1 MTPQFVQGFAFDT
14 LKLILVVSAPVLLVA
29 MIVGLAISVLQATT
43 QINEATIGFVPK
55 IVAIYAT
62 LILFAGFIMD
72 RLITFS
78 AGIFGDFS
86 RFVK

>member
-1 MTPQFVQGFAFDT
+1 MTPQFIEGFAFET
-14 LKLILVVSAPVLLVA
+14 LKLILLVSAPVLLVA
-29 MIVGLAISVLQATT
+29 MVVGFAVSVLQATT

-62 LILFAGFIMD
+62 LILFSGFIMD
-72 RLITFS
+72 RLMNFS